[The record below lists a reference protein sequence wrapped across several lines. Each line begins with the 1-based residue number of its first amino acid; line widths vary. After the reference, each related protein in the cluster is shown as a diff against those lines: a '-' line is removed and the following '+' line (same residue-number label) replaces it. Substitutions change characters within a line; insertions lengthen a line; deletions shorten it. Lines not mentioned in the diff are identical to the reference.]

1 MKKRFWLFFAFWAA
15 LVVAGALLLRFAPL
29 GTPAGHEISITAGDA
44 LVTAADKLALK
55 TEIDSRMAG
64 QTSANESVRLT
75 KVENLLLEYGCTGN
89 MHLLPELMGE
99 GVYLLEK
106 PVAHHIGGVESA
118 KRGEANVTVF
128 SPAVFY
134 DGYTQEWIVLC
145 GGKWNGDRDL
155 RFAGDVGGS
164 NRFGVTCVGDPETYD
179 SHVPYATA
187 GLWAADGSDYDLR
200 SYTNYRSGGDGEG
213 SFDFELQDYVIITD
227 IYDRHYVGEQ
237 WAGFCRFAPGYENYE
252 AELSAYYTCD

>member
-1 MKKRFWLFFAFWAA
+1 MKKRFWPFVAFFAIF
-15 LVVAGALLLRFAPL
+15 VVVGVLLLRFASL

-44 LVTAADKLALK
+44 LVAAVDKQALK

-64 QTSANESVRLT
+64 QTSANEDVRLE
-75 KVENLLLEYGCTGN
+75 KVEDLLLEYGCTGN
-89 MHLLPELMGE
+89 MHLLPDLMGE

-106 PVAHHIGGVESA
+106 PVAHHVGGLESA

-145 GGKWNGDRDL
+145 GGRWNGDRDL
-155 RFAGDVGGS
+155 RFAGDVGGR
-164 NRFGVTCVGDPETYD
+164 NRFGVTCVGEPETYD
-179 SHVPYATA
+179 SHVPYAAA
-187 GLWAADGSDYDLR
+187 GLWAADGADDDLR
-200 SYTNYRSGGDGEG
+200 SYTNYRAGGDGAC
-213 SFDFELQDYVIITD
+213 SFDFELQDHVVITG

-252 AELSAYYTCD
+252 AELSAYYICD